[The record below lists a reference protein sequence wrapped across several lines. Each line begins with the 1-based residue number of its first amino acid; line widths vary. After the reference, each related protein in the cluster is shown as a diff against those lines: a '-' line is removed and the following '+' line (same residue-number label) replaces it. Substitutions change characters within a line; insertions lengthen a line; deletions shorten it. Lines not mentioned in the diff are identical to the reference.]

1 MVEAQTIPAGAAPPL
16 VQRLEAAIN
25 AHDLEALVDCFA
37 VDYRNE
43 TPAHPSRNFVGRDQV
58 RANWVQI
65 LGSVPDLTA
74 VVVRAHAD
82 GDTEWAEWHWSG
94 TRPDGAAL
102 AMRGVTI
109 NGVVDGRAA
118 WARFYMEPVDD
129 DGIGVDA
136 TVRHQ
141 VGAP

>member
-1 MVEAQTIPAGAAPPL
+1 MVEVTTTAGATPIAR
-16 VQRLEAAIN
+16 RLEAAMN

-37 VDYRNE
+37 DDYRNE
-43 TPAHPSRNFVGRDQV
+43 TPAHPSRGFVGREQV

-65 LGSVPDLTA
+65 LGAVPDLRA
-74 VVVRAHAD
+74 VLVRASSD
-82 GDTEWAEWHWSG
+82 GDVEWVEWDWSG

-109 NGVVDGRAA
+109 TGVADGRAV

-129 DGIGVDA
+129 DGIRVEQV
-136 TVRHQ
+136 VRDT
-141 VGAP
+141 VGAA